1 MTKPK
6 LSTLYIIR
14 ILKERCT
21 KFAKRLEDLHGGR
34 GCRVGCNPN
43 VLMHSW
49 LEKAEECAAQVE
61 LEVANFEKKTCLV
74 VESEHGDSELDT
86 YPVEKGQ

>member
-6 LSTLYIIR
+6 LSTLYLVR
-14 ILKERCT
+14 YLKERCVSM
-21 KFAKRLEDLHGGR
+21 AKRLEAMHGQR

-61 LEVANFEKKTCLV
+61 LEVATFEKKTGLT
-74 VESEHGDSELDT
+74 VESEHGDSEHDNKK
-86 YPVEKGQ
+86 E